1 MTFSGRNLIHF
12 FQISIVVLSLIAAA
26 SAKSIQSGEQITFL
40 SSVVCYTTKL
50 NVKT

>member
-26 SAKSIQSGEQITFL
+26 SAKSIQSGEQIICVFEK
-40 SSVVCYTTKL
+40 SSSIFFFVIEF
-50 NVKT
+50 